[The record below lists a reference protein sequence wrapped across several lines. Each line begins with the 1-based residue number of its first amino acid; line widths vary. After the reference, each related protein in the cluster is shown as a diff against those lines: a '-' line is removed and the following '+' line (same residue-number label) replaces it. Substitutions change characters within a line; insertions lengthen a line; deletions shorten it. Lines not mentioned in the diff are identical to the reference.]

1 MDMTKLKSLLHNRNF
16 IFLLA
21 MVSGLLTDKAA
32 PWTEPL
38 ILPGLAV
45 VMTVSTLSIPNRAF
59 RSVRTMIMPAFLGS
73 VMSYLVLSGVILI
86 LTRLMIQEPYLR
98 TGFVLIASVPPAV
111 AVIPFTSILKG
122 NESFTL
128 FSTIG
133 AYLVALMIL
142 PLMAYFYLGI
152 KNIDPMG
159 LVMITIELILLP
171 ILLSRVLLLK
181 GWHKPIAP
189 FKGLITDWSF
199 FLIIYTI
206 VGLNRQII
214 IGNPA
219 LILPVA
225 TVSFLSIFV
234 LGYLID
240 TVGRLIRVERKTLIS
255 LTLLGTLK
263 NYGLSG
269 GLALIIFNRESSLP
283 SAVCSIFLI
292 FFIIWMDYRQKGT
305 KPLIV

>member
-1 MDMTKLKSLLHNRNF
+1 MVKLKALFRNRNF

-21 MVSGLLTDKAA
+21 TVSGLLTDKAA

-45 VMTVSTLSIPNRAF
+45 VMTVSTMSIPNRAF
-59 RSVRTMIMPAFLGS
+59 RSARTMLMPAFLGS

-86 LTRLMIQEPYLR
+86 LTRLMIQEPSLR
-98 TGFVLIASVPPAV
+98 AGYVLIAAVPPAV
-111 AVIPFTSILKG
+111 AVIPFTGILKG

-142 PLMAYFYLGI
+142 PLMAFFFLSI
-152 KNIDPMG
+152 KSIDPMR
-159 LVMITIELILLP
+159 LMVITGELILLP
-171 ILLSRVLLLK
+171 ILISRVLLFK

-189 FKGLITDWSF
+189 FKGPITDWSF

-214 IGNPA
+214 MGNPT

-225 TVSFLSIFV
+225 TIAFLSIFV

-240 TVGRLIRVERKTLIS
+240 TAGRLLRVERKTLIS

-269 GLALIIFNRESSLP
+269 GLSLIFFSKEASLP

-292 FFIIWMDYRQKGT
+292 FFIIWMDYRQKRR
-305 KPLIV
+305 KPAIV

>member
-1 MDMTKLKSLLHNRNF
+1 MAKLKSLLHNRNF

-21 MVSGLLTDKAA
+21 TVCGLLTDKAA

-45 VMTVSTLSIPNRAF
+45 VMTVSTMSIPNRAF
-59 RSVRTMIMPAFLGS
+59 RSARTMITPAFLGS
-73 VMSYLVLSGVILI
+73 VMNYLILSGVILI
-86 LTRLMIQEPYLR
+86 LTQLMIKEPSLR
-98 TGFVLIASVPPAV
+98 AGFVLIAAVPPAV
-111 AVIPFTSILKG
+111 AVIPFTTILKG

-133 AYLVALMIL
+133 AYLIALMIL
-142 PLMAYFYLGI
+142 PMMAYFFLGI
-152 KNIDPMG
+152 KNIDPMK
-159 LVMITIELILLP
+159 LMVITGELILLP
-171 ILLSRVLLLK
+171 ILISRILLFK

-189 FKGLITDWSF
+189 FKGPITDWSF
-199 FLIIYTI
+199 FFIIYTI

-225 TVSFLSIFV
+225 AIAFLSIFV

-269 GLALIIFNRESSLP
+269 GLALVFFNRESSLP
-283 SAVCSIFLI
+283 SAVCSIFLV
-292 FFIIWMDYRQKGT
+292 FFIIWMDYRQKRT
-305 KPLIV
+305 KPVIV

>member
-1 MDMTKLKSLLHNRNF
+1 MAKLKALLHNRNF

-21 MVSGLLTDKAA
+21 TVSGLLTDKAA

-38 ILPGLAV
+38 ILPALAV
-45 VMTVSTLSIPNRAF
+45 LMTVSTMSIPNRAF
-59 RSVRTMIMPAFLGS
+59 RSARTMIMPAFLGS
-73 VMSYLVLSGVILI
+73 VMNYLVLSGVILV
-86 LTRLMIQEPYLR
+86 LTRLMIQEPSLR
-98 TGFVLIASVPPAV
+98 AGFVLIAAVPPAV
-111 AVIPFTSILKG
+111 AVIPFTTILKG

-133 AYLVALMIL
+133 AYLIALMFL
-142 PLMAYFYLGI
+142 ALMAYFFLGI
-152 KNIDPMG
+152 KNIDPMK
-159 LVMITIELILLP
+159 LMAITGELILLP
-171 ILLSRVLLLK
+171 ILISRVLLFK
-181 GWHKPIAP
+181 GWHKPITP
-189 FKGLITDWSF
+189 FKGPITDWSF
-199 FLIIYTI
+199 FIIIYTI

-225 TVSFLSIFV
+225 TIAFLSIFV

-269 GLALIIFNRESSLP
+269 GLALVFFNRESSLP
-283 SAVCSIFLI
+283 SAVCSIFLV
-292 FFIIWMDYRQKGT
+292 FFIIWMDYRQKRSE
-305 KPLIV
+305 PAIV

>member
-1 MDMTKLKSLLHNRNF
+1 MAKLKALLHNRNF

-21 MVSGLLTDKAA
+21 TACGLLTDRAA
-32 PWTEPL
+32 TWTEPL

-45 VMTVSTLSIPNRAF
+45 VMTVSTLSIPNHAF
-59 RSVRTMIMPAFLGS
+59 RSARTMLMPAFLGS
-73 VMSYLVLSGVILI
+73 VMNYLVLSSVILL
-86 LTRLMIQEPYLR
+86 LTRLMVQEPSLR
-98 TGFVLIASVPPAV
+98 AGFVLIAAVPPAV
-111 AVIPFTSILKG
+111 AVIPFTGILKG

-133 AYLVALMIL
+133 AYLVALMVL
-142 PLMAYFYLGI
+142 PLMAYFFLGI
-152 KNIDPMG
+152 KDIDPIRLM
-159 LVMITIELILLP
+159 VITGELILLP
-171 ILLSRVLLLK
+171 ILISRVILFR
-181 GWHKPIAP
+181 GWHKPIRP
-189 FKGLITDWSF
+189 YKGLITDWSF

-206 VGLNRQII
+206 VGLNRQLI

-225 TVSFLSIFV
+225 VIAFLSIFV

-240 TVGRLIRVERKTLIS
+240 AAGRLFRVERKTLVS

-269 GLALIIFNRESSLP
+269 GLALIFFGREASLP

-292 FFIIWMDYRQKGT
+292 FFIIWMDYRQKRRN
-305 KPLIV
+305 PVSV

>member
-1 MDMTKLKSLLHNRNF
+1 MAKLKAFLHNRNF

-21 MVSGLLTDKAA
+21 TVSGLLTDKAA

-59 RSVRTMIMPAFLGS
+59 RSARTMITPAFLGS
-73 VMSYLVLSGVILI
+73 VMNYLVLSGVILI
-86 LTRLMIQEPYLR
+86 LTQLMIKEPSLR
-98 TGFVLIASVPPAV
+98 AGFVLIAAVPPAV
-111 AVIPFTSILKG
+111 AVIPFTTILKG
-122 NESFTL
+122 NEPFTL

-133 AYLVALMIL
+133 AYLIALMIL
-142 PLMAYFYLGI
+142 PMMAYFFLGI
-152 KNIDPMG
+152 KNIDPMK
-159 LVMITIELILLP
+159 LTVITGELILLP
-171 ILLSRVLLLK
+171 ILISRILLFK

-189 FKGLITDWSF
+189 FKGPITDWSF

-206 VGLNRQII
+206 VGLNRQVIM
-214 IGNPA
+214 GNPA

-225 TVSFLSIFV
+225 TIAFLSIFV

-240 TVGRLIRVERKTLIS
+240 TLGRLIRVERKTLIS

-269 GLALIIFNRESSLP
+269 GLALIFFNRESSLP

-292 FFIIWMDYRQKGT
+292 FSIIWMDYRQKRT
-305 KPLIV
+305 KPVIV

>member
-1 MDMTKLKSLLHNRNF
+1 MAKLKALLHNRNF

-21 MVSGLLTDKAA
+21 TVSGLLTDKAA

-45 VMTVSTLSIPNRAF
+45 VMTVSTMSIPNSAF
-59 RSVRTMIMPAFLGS
+59 RSARTMIMPAFLGS
-73 VMSYLVLSGVILI
+73 VMSYLVLSGFILI
-86 LTRLMIQEPYLR
+86 LTRLMIQEPSIR
-98 TGFVLIASVPPAV
+98 AGFVLIAAVPPAV
-111 AVIPFTSILKG
+111 AVIPFTTILKG

-133 AYLVALMIL
+133 AYLTALMIL
-142 PLMAYFYLGI
+142 PLMAYFFLGI
-152 KNIDPMG
+152 KNIDPMK
-159 LVMITIELILLP
+159 LILITGELILLP
-171 ILLSRVLLLK
+171 ILISRVLLFK

-189 FKGLITDWSF
+189 FKGPITDWSF

-206 VGLNRQII
+206 IGLNRRII
-214 IGNPA
+214 IGNPD

-225 TVSFLSIFV
+225 AIAFLSIFV

-240 TVGRLIRVERKTLIS
+240 TIGRLLRVERKTLLS

-269 GLALIIFNRESSLP
+269 GLALFFFNRESSLP
-283 SAVCSIFLI
+283 SAVCSIFLV
-292 FFIIWMDYRQKGT
+292 FYIIWMDYRQKRS
-305 KPLIV
+305 KPAIV